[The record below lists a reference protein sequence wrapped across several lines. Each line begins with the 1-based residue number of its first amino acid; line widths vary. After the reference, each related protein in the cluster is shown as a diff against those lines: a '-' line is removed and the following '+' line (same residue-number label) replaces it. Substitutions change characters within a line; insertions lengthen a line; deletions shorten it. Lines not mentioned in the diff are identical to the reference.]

1 MTRYDGIAARL
12 ERIKYL
18 TEAQAHVPATSAPY
32 RVLAKEIHT
41 ESAAYLALVDAQ
53 RALTERMTGERD
65 ALGPTAEVC
74 ALPRY
79 RRRLLS
85 SVNIR

>member
-53 RALTERMTGERD
+53 RGVDRKDDGRT
-65 ALGPTAEVC
+65 
-74 ALPRY
+74 
-79 RRRLLS
+79 
-85 SVNIR
+85 